1 MSCQKA
7 DPSETGGKTG
17 PAPDGTRGSAN
28 SRGKVISDQGCERKD
43 HCISREMGSNISSC
57 CSSLDSQ
64 FYVEMCLLCIS
75 MNYDTILLWV

>member
-7 DPSETGGKTG
+7 DPSEEEKLDQ
-17 PAPDGTRGSAN
+17 PLDGTRGSAN
-28 SRGKVISDQGCERKD
+28 SRGKMISDQGCEQKG

-64 FYVEMCLLCIS
+64 FYVEVCLLCIS
-75 MNYDTILLWV
+75 MNYDTIFLWV